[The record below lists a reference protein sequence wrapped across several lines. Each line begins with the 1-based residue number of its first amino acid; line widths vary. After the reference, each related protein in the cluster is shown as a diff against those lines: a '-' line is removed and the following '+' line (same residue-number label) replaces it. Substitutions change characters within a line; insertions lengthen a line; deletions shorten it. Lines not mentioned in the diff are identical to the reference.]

1 MAPNSAVFNL
11 SNLNGNNGF
20 AIVGSFVGISD
31 SSAGDFNGD
40 GMEDL
45 IIGASKDNGSA
56 AKYNVV
62 FGSSSGF
69 GANFNL
75 SDING
80 NNGFV
85 INGIDKIDFSR
96 STVSSAGDINGD
108 GIDDLIIGV
117 PLASPNSKY
126 YAGESYVVF
135 GKSNGF
141 GASLNLSDLNG
152 SNGFVING
160 IDPDDRSGSSVSSA
174 GDFNGDGI
182 DDLIIGAP
190 LATHN
195 SKYGAG
201 ESYVVFGKSS
211 GFGASLNLSNLN
223 GSNGFVING
232 IDTDDFSGSSVS
244 SAGDFNGDGIDDL
257 IIGASG
263 AVPVGKS
270 YVVFGK
276 SSAFGASLNLSDL
289 NGSNGFVINGIDRGD
304 TSVSSAGDFNGDGF
318 DDLIIGAPDADPYGK
333 PNAGES
339 YVVFGSS
346 NGFGGSLNLSDLNG
360 SNGFV
365 INGIYE
371 DDNSGRSI
379 SSAGD
384 FNGDGFD
391 DLIIGAPFADTNK
404 YNAGK
409 SYVVFGSSNGFEGRL
424 NLSDL
429 NSSNGLVLNGI
440 DRDDRSGYSVSSAGD
455 INDDGFDDLS
465 IGASFDSRV
474 QPSRER
480 YFIFGFAT
488 TTAPNQF
495 PVAVTDTATTNEATA
510 VNISVLANDTGP
522 DSSRLRVTNV
532 NGNKVNVGTSI
543 SFNEVNVGTPITL
556 SSGALLT
563 LNADGTFTY
572 DPNAKFETLGVGET
586 GSDSFNYTIRDGS
599 FTSTASVN
607 LTINGVNDAPK
618 IVSNFNLSDLN
629 GSNGFVLK
637 SPIQS
642 YYPYDSLGES
652 VSNAGDINGDGF
664 DDLIIGAP
672 DADANGK
679 FSAGVSYV
687 VFGSSSGFG
696 ASLDL
701 SSLDGS
707 NGFAINGIDR
717 DEFSGSTVSSAGDI
731 NGDGIDDLIIGASG
745 ADPNGQ
751 QYAGASYV
759 VFGRGSGFGAS
770 FDLSSLDGSNGFAI
784 NGIDTDDFLGAS
796 VSSAGDINGDGID
809 DLIISA
815 SGADPNGKSR
825 AGESYVVF
833 GRGSGFG
840 ASFDLS
846 SLDASNG
853 FAINGIDTD
862 DFSGTSVSSAGDIN
876 GDGID
881 DLIIGASGADPN
893 GKSLAGESYVVFGK
907 SSGFGAS
914 LNLSSLDGSNGFAI
928 NGINPYDSLGASVS
942 SAGDFN
948 GDGID
953 DLIIGANGSRY
964 GFDYNAGPPGNAY
977 VVFGKSS
984 GFGSV
989 LNLSS
994 LDGSNGFAINGN
1006 ELGISVSSA
1015 GDFNGDG
1022 IDDVII
1028 GVPLAGVGVGS
1039 KFYAGESYV
1048 VFGSSSGFGA
1058 SFDLSSLDGSNGFAI
1073 NGININDLSG
1083 RSVSNAGDING
1094 DGIDDVI
1101 IGAPSQ
1107 NSRNADQNDG
1117 EGYVIFGFPTIL
1129 STQEDTAVNILAS
1142 TILRRYS
1149 DIDSDTLNISGIT
1162 NPANGT
1168 LTFNDNGTVGNA
1180 SDDYFIYTPNANY
1193 NGADSFNY
1201 TVTDGNGGTIDGT
1214 FKLNVKPVNDAPVA
1228 VNDTVTAAKNTAVS
1242 IQANTLLAND
1252 TDIDSTNLSITGVS
1266 AATNGTAVLKNNGTP
1281 NNSADDFIVFTP
1293 TCGFSGAASFNYT
1306 ISDRQLT
1313 STAKVTVQVGDR
1325 LYGGNG
1331 NDVLHGTPGNDYLN
1345 GSNGKDQL
1353 YGGSG
1358 KDTLNG
1364 GNGNDLLCGG
1374 LGSDILTGGNGKDK
1388 FVFAA
1393 GKGSDIITD
1402 FCKCNDLI
1410 GLSDGL
1416 TFNQL
1421 SFTGNNIIVTATDK
1435 ILATLTNISTT
1446 TLTVANFTIL

>member
-1 MAPNSAVFNL
+1 MAPNPAVFNL
-11 SNLNGNNGF
+11 SDLNGNNGF
-20 AIVGSFVGISD
+20 AIVGSFVGISN

-45 IIGASKDNGSA
+45 IIGASKDNGGA

-69 GANFNL
+69 GASFNL

-85 INGIDKIDFSR
+85 INGIDKIDFSG

-108 GIDDLIIGV
+108 GIDDLIIG
-117 PLASPNSKY
+117 APNADPNGKF
-126 YAGESYVVF
+126 AVGESYVVF
-135 GKSNGF
+135 GNSSGF

-160 IDPDDRSGSSVSSA
+160 IDTNDRLGSSVSSA

-182 DDLIIGAP
+182 DDLIIGALGASP
-190 LATHN
+190 N
-195 SKYGAG
+195 SKYSAG

-211 GFGASLNLSNLN
+211 AFGASLNLSDLN

-232 IDTDDFSGSSVS
+232 INTNDFSGRSIS

-257 IIGASG
+257 IIGAADAG
-263 AVPVGKS
+263 RYDKFKAGES

-289 NGSNGFVINGIDRGD
+289 NGSNGFVINGIDLFDNSG

-318 DDLIIGAPDADPYGK
+318 DDLIIGAPDADPYR
-333 PNAGES
+333 NFAAGES

-371 DDNSGRSI
+371 DDNSGKSI

-391 DLIIGAPFADTNK
+391 DLIIGAPFADANGK
-404 YNAGK
+404 YNAGN
-409 SYVVFGSSNGFEGRL
+409 SYVVFGSSNGFGGSL

-429 NSSNGLVLNGI
+429 NSSNGLVINGI
-440 DRDDRSGYSVSSAGD
+440 DVNDRSGYSVSSAGD
-455 INDDGFDDLS
+455 INHDGFDDLS
-465 IGASFDSRV
+465 VGASFDSRV
-474 QPSRER
+474 QPSKER

-488 TTAPNQF
+488 TTATNQF

-522 DSSRLRVTNV
+522 DSNPLRVTKV
-532 NGNKVNVGTSI
+532 NGSSVTVGI
-543 SFNEVNVGTPITL
+543 PITL

-572 DPNAKFETLGVGET
+572 NPNAQFESLGVGET
-586 GSDSFNYTIRDGS
+586 DSDRFTYTISDRS

-607 LTINGVNDAPK
+607 LTINGVNDAPAL
-618 IVSNFNLSDLN
+618 ISAFNLSDLN
-629 GSNGFVLK
+629 GSNGFLLK
-637 SPIQS
+637 NIINQFPAYDRLGSSVSNAGDINGDGFDDLIIGAQDASDNDDKFRAGQS
-642 YYPYDSLGES
+642 YVVFGSSSGFSASFDFSSLDGSNGFVINGTDRGDYSGYS

-672 DADANGK
+672 GADPNGK
-679 FSAGVSYV
+679 FSAGKSYV
-687 VFGSSSGFG
+687 VFGKSSGFG
-696 ASLDL
+696 ASLNLLSLDGSNGFVINGIDESDFSGWSVSNAGDINGDGFDDLIIGAFGAEPNGKERAGESYVVFGKSNGFGASLNL

-707 NGFAINGIDR
+707 NGFVINGTDAG
-717 DEFSGSTVSSAGDI
+717 DVSGNSVSNAGDI
-731 NGDGIDDLIIGASG
+731 NGDGFNDLIIGA
-745 ADPNGQ
+745 P
-751 QYAGASYV
+751 
-759 VFGRGSGFGAS
+759 
-770 FDLSSLDGSNGFAI
+770 
-784 NGIDTDDFLGAS
+784 
-796 VSSAGDINGDGID
+796 
-809 DLIISA
+809 
-815 SGADPNGKSR
+815 GADPNGKER
-825 AGESYVVF
+825 
-833 GRGSGFG
+833 
-840 ASFDLS
+840 
-846 SLDASNG
+846 
-853 FAINGIDTD
+853 
-862 DFSGTSVSSAGDIN
+862 
-876 GDGID
+876 
-881 DLIIGASGADPN
+881 
-893 GKSLAGESYVVFGK
+893 AGESYVVFGK

-914 LNLSSLDGSNGFAI
+914 LNLSSLDGSNGFVI
-928 NGINPYDSLGASVS
+928 NGINRYDSLGSSVS

-953 DLIIGANGSRY
+953 DLIIGASGSAY
-964 GFDYNAGPPGNAY
+964 IDEIDTGPSANIY

-1006 ELGISVSSA
+1006 GVGISVSSA
-1015 GDFNGDG
+1015 GDINGDG
-1022 IDDVII
+1022 FDDVII
-1028 GVPLAGVGVGS
+1028 GALEASGT
-1039 KFYAGESYV
+1039 GESYV

-1058 SFDLSSLDGSNGFAI
+1058 SFDLSSLDGSNGFVI
-1073 NGININDLSG
+1073 NGINVGDFSG
-1083 RSVSNAGDING
+1083 RSVSNAGDFNG
-1094 DGIDDVI
+1094 DGSDDLI
-1101 IGAPSQ
+1101 IGAAQKGGGIYGPFK
-1107 NSRNADQNDG
+1107 NG
-1117 EGYVIFGFPTIL
+1117 ESYLIYGFAKTA
-1129 STQEDTAVNILAS
+1129 STQEDTAVKILAS
-1142 TILRRYS
+1142 TILRGYS
-1149 DIDSDTLNISGIT
+1149 DIDGDTLNISGFT
-1162 NPANGT
+1162 NPANGI
-1168 LTFNDNGTVGNA
+1168 LIFNNNATVGNA

-1193 NGADSFNY
+1193 NGADSFSY
-1201 TVTDGNGGTIDGT
+1201 TVSDGNGGTIAGV
-1214 FKLNVKPVNDAPVA
+1214 FNLNVKPVNDAPVA

-1252 TDIDSTNLSITGVS
+1252 IDIDSSSFSITGVS
-1266 AATNGTAVLKNNGTP
+1266 GASNGTAVLKNNGTP

-1293 TCGFSGAASFNYT
+1293 NCGFSGAASFNYT
-1306 ISDRQLT
+1306 ITDGQLT
-1313 STAKVTVQVGDR
+1313 STAKVTIQVGDR
-1325 LYGGNG
+1325 LFGGNG
-1331 NDVLHGTPGNDYLN
+1331 NDILHGTPGNDY
-1345 GSNGKDQL
+1345 
-1353 YGGSG
+1353 
-1358 KDTLNG
+1358 LNG

-1388 FVFAA
+1388 FVFAV
-1393 GKGSDIITD
+1393 GKGTDIITD
-1402 FCKCNDLI
+1402 FCKGNDLI

-1421 SFTGNNIIVTATDK
+1421 SFVGNNIIVTATDE
-1435 ILATLTNISTT
+1435 ILATLTGISST
-1446 TLTVANFTIL
+1446 TLTTDNFTIL